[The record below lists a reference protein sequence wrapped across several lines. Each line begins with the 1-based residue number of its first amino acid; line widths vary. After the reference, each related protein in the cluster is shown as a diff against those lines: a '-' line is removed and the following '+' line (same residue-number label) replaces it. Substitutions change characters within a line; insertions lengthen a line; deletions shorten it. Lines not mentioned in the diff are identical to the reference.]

1 MLLSPIDFLKHIRDE
16 AAFITAQ
23 TGDISLSDLED
34 NVVLQ
39 RALEK
44 SLEIIGEAN

>member
-23 TGDISLSDLED
+23 TGDISISDLE
-34 NVVLQ
+34 NTLV
-39 RALEK
+39 AKGTFEK
-44 SLEIIGEAN
+44 PGNNWRGY